1 MIFANIFGNKRR
13 LILNVRQDHVLK
25 GAEHFTVANDEMD
38 GGGFAFGQH
47 DPFVFVDLNLD
58 IAERGFFR
66 KTDGVVWVLFSEY
79 FGGFKVRCV
88 FFIGVRDG
96 VFDECV

>member
-1 MIFANIFGNKRR
+1 M
-13 LILNVRQDHVLK
+13 
-25 GAEHFTVANDEMD
+25 
-38 GGGFAFGQH
+38 
-47 DPFVFVDLNLD
+47 DLNLD
-58 IAERGFFR
+58 IAERGFLR